1 MSANR
6 IIDTIV
12 KRLLVR
18 SFDADVSRDGE
29 AGDRVCM
36 GAGADCDTCAR
47 RLSIVLDDDDDEVM
61 SRLCGHFCSSLA
73 N

>member
-1 MSANR
+1 MLERRLNECLSANR

-18 SFDADVSRDGE
+18 SFDADVRRDGE

-36 GAGADCDTCAR
+36 GVGADCDTCAR
-47 RLSIVLDDDDDEVM
+47 R
-61 SRLCGHFCSSLA
+61 
-73 N
+73 